1 MRLKLWGLEEGL
13 EESQASFLMGCGLY
27 TFSKSSAFLRSQDT
41 EKVKI
46 CLVFL
51 SEISIQYK
59 NLYRTYCVP
68 VTSVKIKLSF
78 VFASL

>member
-1 MRLKLWGLEEGL
+1 MRLKSWGLEEGL

-59 NLYRTYCVP
+59 YRTYCVL
-68 VTSVKIKLSF
+68 VTSVKIKLGF